1 MFFEKHDNYKVN
13 IMFCNDVQNIMNP
26 IELSKESLMWESCM
40 GAIVYS
46 LYIL

>member
-13 IMFCNDVQNIMNP
+13 IVFRNGVQNIMNP
-26 IELSKESLMWESCM
+26 IELSKESLMWESRM

-46 LYIL
+46 LPIL